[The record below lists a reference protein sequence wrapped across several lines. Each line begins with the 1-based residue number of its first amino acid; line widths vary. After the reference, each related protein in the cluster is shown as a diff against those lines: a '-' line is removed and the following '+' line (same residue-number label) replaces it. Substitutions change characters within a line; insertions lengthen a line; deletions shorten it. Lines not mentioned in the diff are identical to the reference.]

1 MAVAAL
7 LASALAAMLPLH
19 AYAHVEG
26 GGIGDELKVQVTR
39 GAAGGL
45 SPWVWVGIGLGVV
58 AVVVIGLI
66 LVYGRRKPKKA
77 SVPG

>member
-7 LASALAAMLPLH
+7 LASAAVMLPLH
-19 AYAHVEG
+19 AYAYEETP
-26 GGIGDELKVQVTR
+26 GISDELKIEVIR

-58 AVVVIGLI
+58 AVVIGLI
-66 LVYGRRKPKKA
+66 FVYGRRKPKKA
-77 SVPG
+77 RRRR